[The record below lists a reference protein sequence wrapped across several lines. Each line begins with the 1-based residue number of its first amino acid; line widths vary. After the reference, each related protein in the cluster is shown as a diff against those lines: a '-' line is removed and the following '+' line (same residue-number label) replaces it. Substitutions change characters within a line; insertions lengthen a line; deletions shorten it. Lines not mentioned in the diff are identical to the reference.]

1 MRGHPF
7 VITVCLVAA
16 ALAQADE
23 PTVKPEKLHC
33 LDLQD
38 KANTPLAGQFTG
50 DSNGE
55 GKLTPGEHTL
65 EGVKFKVGA
74 KYLQLGGTMQPNG
87 AATIEGLKVG
97 RAVAK
102 LHFLHA
108 TGWSADEGAIIG
120 EYVVTWDDDTSVT
133 IPIRYGKELLDW
145 WYDDAS
151 PEPTE
156 AKVAWKGVTKQSE
169 ASGKKVRLYL
179 ATWESPKPDRKIK
192 AIDFTTGKQTPCSP
206 FCVAITAEDK

>member
-1 MRGHPF
+1 MRRHWF
-7 VITVCLVAA
+7 MVAVCLATA
-16 ALAQADE
+16 MQAPADE
-23 PTVKPEKLHC
+23 QAAKPEKLHC
-33 LDLQD
+33 LDLQA
-38 KANTPLAGQFTG
+38 KANTSTTGQFTG

-55 GKLTPGEHTL
+55 GKLMPGEHTL
-65 EGVKFKVGA
+65 ESVKFKVGA
-74 KYLQLGGTMQPNG
+74 KYLQLGGSMQPNG
-87 AATIEGLKVG
+87 AAKLEGLKVE
-97 RAVAK
+97 RAAAK
-102 LHFLHA
+102 LHFLHG

-151 PEPTE
+151 AEPTE

-179 ATWESPKPDRKIK
+179 ATWESPKPDKKIK
-192 AIDFTTGKQTPCSP
+192 TIDFTTDKQTRCSP
-206 FCVAITAEDK
+206 FCVAITAEDQ